1 MTQQAVP
8 AEDPDIV
15 RELMLHL
22 QAALPDLDEARAGQI
37 ERDLRLRFGGLR
49 VRIPKR
55 GKHLRGEERDRAY
68 SDGAS
73 SMQTGE
79 VTRKHRISQATLYRI
94 LKERDR

>member
-1 MTQQAVP
+1 M
-8 AEDPDIV
+8 

-22 QAALPDLDEARAGQI
+22 QAALPDLDPARAGQI
-37 ERDLRLRFGGLR
+37 ERDLRLRFGGMR

-55 GKHLRGEERDRAY
+55 GKHLRGEERDRVFA
-68 SDGAS
+68 DGVS
-73 SMQTGE
+73 NMETGD